1 MRSLPV
7 LEPVILLL
15 PLPAPFLPLCSNSQ
29 NSLYFLCYIFFKR
42 ILWSR
47 KVSLFYTSEI
57 QGTEKTSKFPMTTQ
71 SVSGAV
77 TPRNLIPFSVLS
89 TTMLH
94 SITHAEHGNGPPS
107 GAHHQNW
114 HHTQE
119 EYPKVGFIKLEQ
131 GMARHLREWYQ
142 IRLCSYYMYFRL
154 CKPHYV
160 SSTEIQQ
167 NGNCLCWWM
176 WKQNLSKVK

>member
-15 PLPAPFLPLCSNSQ
+15 PLPAPFLPPCSNSQ
-29 NSLYFLCYIFFKR
+29 NSLYFLCVIFSLKE
-42 ILWSR
+42 SYEVGR

-77 TPRNLIPFSVLS
+77 TPRNLIPFSMLS

-131 GMARHLREWYQ
+131 GMARHLRE
-142 IRLCSYYMYFRL
+142 
-154 CKPHYV
+154 
-160 SSTEIQQ
+160 
-167 NGNCLCWWM
+167 
-176 WKQNLSKVK
+176 